1 MRIHVTPPRM
11 VIIKKRQVII
21 SVEKDVEK
29 LEPSFYILWW
39 GCKMRQALWKSPK
52 DPQNMKSK
60 VTLWSSNSTCW
71 YMPKRNE
78 NIGLCQN
85 LYTNVHGG
93 IFYNRQKK
101 EIIIIQISTAE
112 QTNGYSSTR
121 ILLSDKKNDL
131 LDTWMKPENITLS
144 EQSHKNYIVPLT
156 EMPRTGKST
165 DTQRRWA
172 AV

>member
-1 MRIHVTPPRM
+1 
-11 VIIKKRQVII
+11 
-21 SVEKDVEK
+21 
-29 LEPSFYILWW
+29 
-39 GCKMRQALWKSPK
+39 
-52 DPQNMKSK
+52 
-60 VTLWSSNSTCW
+60 
-71 YMPKRNE
+71 MPKRNE

-85 LYTNVHGG
+85 LYTNGHGG

-165 DTQRRWA
+165 DTQRR
-172 AV
+172 